1 MNPSLLSSKKMD
13 YCTPKDFFD
22 QLDQEFHFALDAA
35 ATEKSAKCERYY
47 TLAENGLEMPW
58 SCGGGGSILQSAL
71 RAGDRKVGTQSVGR
85 GAKRNNHRS
94 ADSGQNRYSIFSRL
108 HIRPNGNPLCAGEIA
123 LYGRGRDSLSSGTI
137 PVHGGHLQ
145 RKERTA

>member
-58 SCGGGGSILQSAL
+58 SCGGGQYSAI
-71 RAGDRKVGTQSVGR
+71 RPTGGR
-85 GAKRNNHRS
+85 PESGYAKRGKR
-94 ADSGQNRYSIFSRL
+94 
-108 HIRPNGNPLCAGEIA
+108 
-123 LYGRGRDSLSSGTI
+123 
-137 PVHGGHLQ
+137 
-145 RKERTA
+145 RKKEQPSFC